1 MIHFHLHLFLLHL
14 WEQQFFPFLHF
25 LPFFKHCTAGL
36 EVVLLV
42 GSDVGLLLR
51 FGEVRI
57 GELVGT
63 TVVGEVLGDGVGE
76 LLGEGVGEL
85 VGPWVGE
92 LLGDGVGELVG
103 TTVVGELLG
112 DEVGELEGP
121 GVGELLG
128 DGVGG
133 LVGTDVGELL
143 GDGVG
148 SKVWSKLP
156 RSTSSRLL

>member
-1 MIHFHLHLFLLHL
+1 
-14 WEQQFFPFLHF
+14 
-25 LPFFKHCTAGL
+25 
-36 EVVLLV
+36 
-42 GSDVGLLLR
+42 
-51 FGEVRI
+51 
-57 GELVGT
+57 
-63 TVVGEVLGDGVGE
+63 
-76 LLGEGVGEL
+76 
-85 VGPWVGE
+85 
-92 LLGDGVGELVG
+92 VG